1 MNYMAI
7 IKVINGNYSDP
18 YVHERLVQYAMMQ
31 KVYNRQGN
39 PTGDYV
45 LADAYGGYNLFFGNV
60 IEQIPV
66 LVGQQM
72 MTALESTGKNQG
84 QFLKHIVLSFDSK
97 GTENW
102 ITLRDAVAIAQNITT
117 SFFPQF
123 QVFWGVHANRKSH
136 LHIHFIINSVNIFTH
151 CKFPDKKD
159 TYMKLKTFVKRCL
172 PTENCTITYE

>member
-1 MNYMAI
+1 MAV
-7 IKVINGNYSDP
+7 IKVINGSYGDP
-18 YVHERLVQYAMMQ
+18 NVHARLVQYALLQ
-31 KVYNRQGN
+31 KVYNKQGN
-39 PTGDYV
+39 PTGEYIP
-45 LADAYGGYNLFFGNV
+45 ADAYGGYNLYYGNV

-72 MTALESTGKNQG
+72 MNALESTGKNHG

-97 GTENW
+97 GSEKW
-102 ITLRDAVAIAQNITT
+102 VTLVDAVAIAQNITT